1 MNLILD
7 RILNS
12 FSTVPTAEDW
22 LYSVILLVVYA
33 AIALPIG
40 RKLNFLQFEMG
51 LHPAIVLRM
60 AIVAWIAPGLLEE
73 LVWRV
78 CLIPHPT
85 EAIDPS
91 IFWFWVILSL
101 CLFAIYHPLN
111 FFVKHDTF
119 KDPIFLLLATLLGVI
134 CTMSYL
140 KSGSIW
146 TPTFLHWAIIVV
158 WLSFCGGYDK
168 IHG

>member
-12 FSTVPTAEDW
+12 FLTLPTIKDW
-22 LYSVILLVVYA
+22 LYSVLLLSTYA
-33 AIALPIG
+33 AIALILG
-40 RKLNFLQFEMG
+40 YKLNFLKLEMR
-51 LHPAIVLRM
+51 LPSSIVLRI

-78 CLIPHPT
+78 CLIPHFT
-85 EAIDPS
+85 EAIEPLT
-91 IFWFWVILSL
+91 FWFWVILSL
-101 CLFAIYHPLN
+101 ILFAIYHPLN

-119 KDPIFLLLATLLGVI
+119 KDPIFLLLATLLGIV
-134 CTMSYL
+134 CTISYL
-140 KSGSIW
+140 ESGSIW
-146 TPTFLHWAIIVV
+146 TPTFVHWAIVVV
-158 WLSFCGGYDK
+158 WLSFCGGYEK